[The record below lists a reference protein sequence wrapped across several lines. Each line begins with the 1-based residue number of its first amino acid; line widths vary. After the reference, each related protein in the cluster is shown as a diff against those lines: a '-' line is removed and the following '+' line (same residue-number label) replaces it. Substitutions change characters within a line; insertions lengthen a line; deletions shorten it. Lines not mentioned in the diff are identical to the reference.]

1 MPQVPVSRRVAFWF
15 VALGL
20 AMLAPA
26 GSATAQAPL
35 VEVNMAIGKIAGA
48 TDIYIA
54 DKLGYFAQQGLH
66 VNYTFAQSG
75 NDMVSALQSGKLDIA
90 MAIPGVA
97 FAAREKGYKLSLIIQ
112 NELARDKA
120 PDSGALIVRTDSP
133 ITSVKQL
140 AGKKVGQ
147 VAIGN
152 QVWAAVRVVEQKA
165 GVDVNAVQELEMGF
179 PQMPG
184 ALQQGLVDAVAEVE
198 PFTSMILNA
207 KQGRVISWYYVESVP
222 NQPIG
227 AFWGSDDWLAKNGA
241 TARKFATAVH
251 KAIVYLNAHPTEAKQ
266 YVGEFT
272 GLKPEIVATMLP
284 IRWDDRVDKAV
295 WNRTV
300 QMCITGGY
308 IKSTL
313 NIDEIVP
320 AGALR
325 PQ

>member
-1 MPQVPVSRRVAFWF
+1 MFHAALRRCTLLAL
-15 VALGL
+15 ALGL
-20 AMLAPA
+20 VALTPLHAV
-26 GSATAQAPL
+26 TAQAPL

-54 DKLGYFAQQGLH
+54 DKLGYFKDQGLH
-66 VNYTFAQSG
+66 VTYTFAQSG

-112 NELARDKA
+112 NELARDKG
-120 PDSGALIVRTDSP
+120 PDSGALIVRADSP

-140 AGKKVGQ
+140 TGKKVGQ

-165 GVDVNAVQELEMGF
+165 GLDVNSVQELEIGF

-184 ALQQGLVDAVAEVE
+184 ALEQGLVDAVAAVE
-198 PFTSMILNA
+198 PFTSMMLNS
-207 KQGRVISWYYVESVP
+207 KKGRVISWYYVESVP

-227 AFWGSDDWLAKNGA
+227 AFWGADDWLAKNPA
-241 TARKFATAVH
+241 TARKFAAAVH
-251 KAIVYLNAHPTEAKQ
+251 KAIVYLNAHPVETKQ
-266 YVGEFT
+266 YVAEFT
-272 GLKPEIVATMLP
+272 GMKPDVVDSMLP
-284 IRWDDRVDKAV
+284 IRWNDRVDKAI
-295 WNRTV
+295 WARTA
-300 QMCITGGY
+300 QMCVTAGY
-308 IKSTL
+308 IKTVL

-320 AGALR
+320 AWTVR